1 MCAAVSII
9 QACLAVPLYMETGAK
24 NNGSGVIRG
33 SVLVFQLQTRRIHL
47 SDSGTTD
54 LVQDVNTGCTSQRNK
69 NNDEDAVLPG
79 GETPGDKTMT
89 ARLKET
95 RPQTQNPRDFSEEIL
110 AKVKQALSQNHVE
123 GAPGAMPNPATLK
136 RVHNDKTGQ
145 SELTIVIE

>member
-1 MCAAVSII
+1 
-9 QACLAVPLYMETGAK
+9 MEAGAK

-33 SVLVFQLQTRRIHL
+33 SVLVFQLQSRRIPL

-69 NNDEDAVLPG
+69 NNDEDVVLPG

-95 RPQTQNPRDFSEEIL
+95 RPPTQNPSDFSEEIM
-110 AKVKQALSQNHVE
+110 AKVKQALSQNRRE
-123 GAPGAMPNPATLK
+123 GAIGAMPNPATLQ

-145 SELTIVIE
+145 SELQRVMIK

>member
-1 MCAAVSII
+1 M
-9 QACLAVPLYMETGAK
+9 
-24 NNGSGVIRG
+24 
-33 SVLVFQLQTRRIHL
+33 
-47 SDSGTTD
+47 
-54 LVQDVNTGCTSQRNK
+54 NTGCTSQRNK

-89 ARLKET
+89 ARLKEA
-95 RPQTQNPRDFSEEIL
+95 RPHTQNPRDFSEEIL